1 MSNLI
6 GQRLGQYEITA
17 LLGEGGM
24 AAVYRA
30 HQTSVKR
37 DVAVKVI
44 KTGLVQVEEFVKRF
58 DREAQMIASLSHI
71 HILKVFDYGQQDD
84 VVYLVMELLTG
95 GSLARLIQTK
105 GALSLQEAARLLRQM
120 ASALDY
126 AHGRGI
132 IHRDM
137 KPENVLLDSDG
148 NAFITDFGIAKL
160 RDGGGTALTQS
171 QGTIGT
177 PAYMSPEQWKGEPVD
192 ARADIY
198 ALGVILFQMLSGI
211 LPFSGETAFGMMHK
225 HVYEAPPDLRDY
237 QPDMPLS
244 VVRVVDKALAKNR
257 EQRFESAGA
266 MAVAFDDALKD
277 DNWGLDDTGSALFTI
292 DAPPPVPDVST
303 TQSRRPTER
312 LARATASAPA
322 VSTTGPVTVIQPQ
335 RSPLLLI
342 VGVAVLLGIVGLG
355 IAIISQNNAAN
366 LTATQAAVVRQTAD
380 ANSTILASTQAAL
393 IAAAEANNALI
404 AATQTQIVAVANT
417 ATAIALL
424 PTITPTPSD
433 TATPTTTPTI
443 TPSPTETPDVAGI
456 IRLTSEA
463 RESATVAAIFA
474 LSATPNE
481 GQRASTAIAATDTA
495 IAIAAFTKTP
505 TPTFTP
511 AFTNTFTPTA
521 TFTASNTP
529 TNTATFTATPT
540 ATATHTSTSTPTPTP
555 TDTPSATPT
564 PTATPTET
572 PSPTPTLT
580 GGGRSAVLF
589 TTNRDGNQEIYQMG
603 LDGQD
608 VVNLTNNIGND
619 NYPRVSPDG
628 LQVSFNSNRDG
639 NREIYVMNIDG
650 SNVRRLTENRAE
662 DYDASWSADGKQLVF
677 ISNRDGNAEIYVMAA
692 DGSDGDNPQRL
703 TRSPASELRPVF
715 SPDGQFIAFNAA
727 RGANEQIYVMT
738 VKGEV
743 LGEPAREITNNRGY
757 SRAPSWSPDS
767 KRIIFSGIRD
777 NLLDIIEVD
786 LATGQ
791 ERRLTQGQE
800 SDVFPIYSADGTLI
814 IWLTNRGLV
823 GSQVYNLWVMNLDGS
838 RPLPIN
844 DRPNGAAILDPIAWV
859 TGN

>member
-37 DVAVKVI
+37 DVAIKVI
-44 KTGLVQVEEFVKRF
+44 KTGLVQVDEFVKRF

-71 HILKVFDYGQQDD
+71 HILKVFDYGRQDD
-84 VVYLVMELLTG
+84 IVYLVMELLTG
-95 GSLARLIQTK
+95 GSLARLIQTR
-105 GALSLQEAARLLRQM
+105 GALSLQEASRLLRQM

-160 RDGGGTALTQS
+160 RDSGGTALTQS

-198 ALGVILFQMLSGI
+198 ALGVIVFQMLSGV

-244 VVRVVDKALAKNR
+244 IVRVVDKALAKNR

-266 MAVAFDDALKD
+266 MAAAFDEALKN
-277 DNWGLDDTGSALFTI
+277 DNWGLDETGNALFTI
-292 DAPPPVPDVST
+292 DPPPAVPDVVT
-303 TQSRRPTER
+303 PQTRRLTQP
-312 LARATASAPA
+312 LARTTGVASAVPA
-322 VSTTGPVTVIQPQ
+322 AGPVTVVQPP

-342 VGVAVLLGIVGLG
+342 VGVTALLGIAGLG
-355 IAIISQNNAAN
+355 IALISQNNTAN
-366 LTATQAAVVRQTAD
+366 QAATEAAAVRQTAA
-380 ANSTILASTQAAL
+380 ANSTVLASTQAAL
-393 IAAAEANNALI
+393 IAAAEANNTAI
-404 AATQTQIVAVANT
+404 AATQAQMIAAANT

-424 PTITPTPSD
+424 PTMTPTPSD

-443 TPSPTETPDVAGI
+443 TPP
-456 IRLTSEA
+456 L
-463 RESATVAAIFA
+463 
-474 LSATPNE
+474 
-481 GQRASTAIAATDTA
+481 
-495 IAIAAFTKTP
+495 
-505 TPTFTP
+505 
-511 AFTNTFTPTA
+511 TA
-521 TFTASNTP
+521 TA
-529 TNTATFTATPT
+529 TNTAT
-540 ATATHTSTSTPTPTP
+540 ATATHT
-555 TDTPSATPT
+555 ATA
-564 PTATPTET
+564 TATNTPTET
-572 PSPTPTLT
+572 PTNTVTSTPAPTATYTPTLM
-580 GGGRSAVLF
+580 GGGRSIVIF
-589 TTNRDGNQEIYQMG
+589 TTNRDGNQEIYRMG

-608 VVNLTNNIGND
+608 VANLTNNPAND

-628 LQVSFNSNRDG
+628 SQISFSSNRDG

-650 SNVRRLTENRAE
+650 SNVRRLTNNRAE
-662 DYDASWSADGKQLVF
+662 DYEASWSADGKQLVF
-677 ISNRDGNAEIYVMAA
+677 ISNRDGNAEIYLMAA

-703 TRSPASELRPVF
+703 TRSPASELRPAF
-715 SPDGQFIAFNAA
+715 SPDGQWIAFNAT
-727 RGANEQIYVMT
+727 RGANEQIYVMGA
-738 VKGEV
+738 KGEI
-743 LGEPAREITNNRGY
+743 LGDPARQLTNNRGY
-757 SRAPSWSPDS
+757 SRAPSWSPDG
-767 KRIIFSGIRD
+767 KRIIFSGIRET
-777 NLLDIIEVD
+777 LLDIVEVEVD
-786 LATGQ
+786 TGR
-791 ERRLTQGQE
+791 ERRLTDGQA

-823 GSQVYNLWVMNLDGS
+823 GSQVYNVWVMNLDGS
-838 RPLPIN
+838 RPLPVN
-844 DRPNGAAILDPIAWV
+844 DRPNGAAIPDPIAWV
-859 TGN
+859 GGD